1 MKAFMVASP
10 GTGCGKTTVTLALMA
25 AMRKRGLAVQGFKCG
40 PDFIDPAHHAV
51 VTGRTSHNLDSW
63 MLPSE
68 ANRAIFQHASDGQRA
83 SDGVDIA
90 VIEAMMGLF
99 DGVAGASEQ
108 GSSAEIAKQLNVPV
122 LLVLDASTAARSIA
136 AIIRGFE
143 VFDAG
148 VKVLGVV
155 LNKVGG
161 EGHSRLLREAIQAS
175 CQSPILGS
183 LPEIAAI
190 HIPERHL
197 GLVTAAEQPL
207 STGQSSL
214 LADAAEHYIDL
225 DSLLNACEYTRADF
239 GDAASG
245 VSTKENSAKTHSR
258 GAAGKV
264 RVGVPRD
271 PAFCF
276 YYEDNLE
283 MLRSEGAEIVEFS
296 SLESS
301 RLPAGLDMLYFGGG
315 YPELFA
321 EPLSNNHSLIG
332 EVRQF
337 AASGRPIYAECGGLI
352 YLSRQLRALNGNSFP
367 LAGVLP
373 LEIEMTGGLV
383 HFGYAEATFERDC
396 LLGTRGTTARGHSF
410 HYSKIVQS
418 NSGDGGSMDHAY
430 RVFYTLG
437 GRSES
442 EGFVSG
448 NVLASYIHLHFQ
460 SNPRLAASLVAHARS
475 AREAVVAQR

>member
-1 MKAFMVASP
+1 MKAVMVASP

-25 AMRKRGLAVQGFKCG
+25 ALRKRGFAVQGFKCG
-40 PDFIDPAHHAV
+40 PDFIDPAHHAI
-51 VTGRTSHNLDSW
+51 VTGRTSRNLDSW
-63 MLPSE
+63 MLPGE
-68 ANRAIFQHASDGQRA
+68 ANRAIFQRA

-136 AIIRGFE
+136 AVIRGFE
-143 VFDAG
+143 VFDAN

-161 EGHSRLLREAIQAS
+161 EGHLRLLREAIQAS

-207 STGQSSL
+207 SAEQISL
-214 LADAAEHYIDL
+214 LADAAERHIDL
-225 DSLLNACEYTRADF
+225 DSLLSACECTGPGF
-239 GDAASG
+239 GDTANCVSAEEK
-245 VSTKENSAKTHSR
+245 STKTYSR

-276 YYEDNLE
+276 YYEDNLQ

-301 RLPAGLDMLYFGGG
+301 RLPAALDMLYFGGG

-321 EPLSNNHSLIG
+321 ERLSNNHSLIG

-337 AASGRPIYAECGGLI
+337 ALSGRPVYAECGGLI
-352 YLSRQLRALNGNSFP
+352 YLSRQIRTLNGNIFP
-367 LAGVLP
+367 MARVLP

-383 HFGYAEATFERDC
+383 HFGYAEVTFERDC

-418 NSGDGGSMDHAY
+418 NSSDGLDHAY

-442 EGFVSG
+442 EGFVNS

-460 SNPRLAASLVAHARS
+460 SNPRMASSLVAHARS

>member
-25 AMRKRGLAVQGFKCG
+25 ALRKRGLAVQGFKCG
-40 PDFIDPAHHAV
+40 PDFIDPAHHTI
-51 VTGRTSHNLDSW
+51 VTGRTSRNLDSW
-63 MLPSE
+63 MLPGE
-68 ANRAIFQHASDGQRA
+68 ANRSIFQRA
-83 SDGVDIA
+83 SDGADLA

-136 AIIRGFE
+136 AVIRGFE

-148 VKVLGVV
+148 VKILGVV

-161 EGHSRLLREAIQAS
+161 EGHLRLLREAIQAS

-190 HIPERHL
+190 QIPERHL

-207 STGQSSL
+207 STEQSSL

-225 DSLLNACEYTRADF
+225 DSLLNACEYTRPDF

-245 VSTKENSAKTHSR
+245 VSTKENSVKTHSR
-258 GAAGKV
+258 GSADKV
-264 RVGVPRD
+264 RIGVPRD

-283 MLRSEGAEIVEFS
+283 MLRSEDAEIVEFS

-301 RLPAGLDMLYFGGG
+301 RFPAALDMLYFGGG

-321 EPLSNNHSLIG
+321 EPLSNNHSLIS

-383 HFGYAEATFERDC
+383 HFGYAEVTFERDC

-418 NSGDGGSMDHAY
+418 NSGDGMDHAY

-442 EGFVSG
+442 EGFVSN

-475 AREAVVAQR
+475 AREAAVAQR